1 MDGFYEWKTIGVV
14 ASSPPRPKQPVYVT
28 RRDTKPLAVAGLWAS
43 WRDRSLGDSA
53 PWLHSCCVI
62 TTEANETMSPIHDRM
77 PVILEA
83 DDWAYWLNV
92 GGGTHQAT
100 PIERIVELMI
110 PADPS
115 ILVPNWVG
123 TDVNAVR
130 NNHPDL
136 IFPIEISD

>member
-1 MDGFYEWKTIGVV
+1 
-14 ASSPPRPKQPVYVT
+14 
-28 RRDTKPLAVAGLWAS
+28 
-43 WRDRSLGDSA
+43 
-53 PWLHSCCVI
+53 
-62 TTEANETMSPIHDRM
+62 MSPIHDRM

-83 DDWAYWLNV
+83 DDWADWLNV
-92 GGGTHQAT
+92 GGGTRQAT

>member
-1 MDGFYEWKTIGVV
+1 
-14 ASSPPRPKQPVYVT
+14 
-28 RRDTKPLAVAGLWAS
+28 
-43 WRDRSLGDSA
+43 
-53 PWLHSCCVI
+53 
-62 TTEANETMSPIHDRM
+62 
-77 PVILEA
+77 
-83 DDWAYWLNV
+83 
-92 GGGTHQAT
+92 
-100 PIERIVELMI
+100 MI